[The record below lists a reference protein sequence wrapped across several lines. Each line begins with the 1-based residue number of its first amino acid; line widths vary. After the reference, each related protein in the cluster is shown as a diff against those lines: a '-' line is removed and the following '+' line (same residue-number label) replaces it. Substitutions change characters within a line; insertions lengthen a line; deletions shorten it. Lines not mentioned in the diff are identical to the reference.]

1 MEEKRDVVG
10 EVHLKTIDVS
20 HITNLAESTIRKYS
34 LELEKQGYR
43 FNKDG
48 DTRLYHT
55 DDVTVFNTL
64 KEIREKTKV
73 SLSHAVAVLITQQP
87 KPLQSVA
94 AKEVAVSMVE
104 GREEQHALQI
114 VSLEIQKHFES
125 MKAEFISFR
134 EELET
139 ERHKNQELENK
150 LDLIMDEL
158 KKLNSKTNTINQ
170 EPKRKKLFGLF

>member
-1 MEEKRDVVG
+1 M
-10 EVHLKTIDVS
+10 
-20 HITNLAESTIRKYS
+20 
-34 LELEKQGYR
+34 
-43 FNKDG
+43 
-48 DTRLYHT
+48 
-55 DDVTVFNTL
+55 FNTL

-73 SLSHAVAVLITQQP
+73 SLSHAVAVLITQQA

-104 GREEQHALQI
+104 GREGQHALQI

-139 ERHKNQELENK
+139 ERQSNQIFRRELEA
-150 LDLIMDEL
+150 ERH
-158 KKLNSKTNTINQ
+158 KTKN
-170 EPKRKKLFGLF
+170 